1 MPWRA
6 RHTPGGLIYHML
18 NRRVGRQTLLHFPIK
33 SDMHLLL
40 VLRYV
45 ERNALRVKLV
55 DRAENWPW
63 YSLWRLQQNRGLSI
77 LSDWP
82 VERPADWVEYV
93 NEPDAP
99 EELKSVRKRANRGC
113 PFGDDEWRK
122 GIAHAPGLD
131 QTLRPRGRPKTVT
144 AEEVE

>member
-45 ERNALRVKLV
+45 EPNALRVKLV
-55 DRAENWPW
+55 DCAENWPW

-82 VERPADWVEYV
+82 VDARPTGSSTSTTSWIRR
-93 NEPDAP
+93 
-99 EELKSVRKRANRGC
+99 KSSS
-113 PFGDDEWRK
+113 
-122 GIAHAPGLD
+122 
-131 QTLRPRGRPKTVT
+131 QRP
-144 AEEVE
+144 